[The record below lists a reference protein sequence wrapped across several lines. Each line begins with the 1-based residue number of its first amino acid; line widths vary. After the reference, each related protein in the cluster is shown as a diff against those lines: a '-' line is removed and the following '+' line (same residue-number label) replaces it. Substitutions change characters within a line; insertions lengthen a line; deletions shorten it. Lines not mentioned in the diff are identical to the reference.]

1 MNAPVA
7 LDAATIRRFLD
18 LSVDLLAVSDLS
30 SEIIEVSNSWAR
42 LGWRPDEVVGQR
54 LLDLIHPEDLPMA
67 LAELASIVD
76 GNEAVGVDIR
86 IRAKDGTYR
95 WIQGNAIADLPA
107 ERIYMTGADIDD
119 RKALEEQLRAQVRLE
134 ELVASVAAGM
144 IGAAPEGVDAQ
155 IERGLGRLAAAL
167 GADGGYFLR
176 DGRHPEDVVFVEW
189 SASGRGRRDADRVP
203 LSAQAQRW
211 WEDRLAG
218 GLPLH
223 IIDVRDLGADAAEVA
238 ESLAGLDVR
247 SLLLVPL
254 PHHRRYS
261 GFVGLFTTHDPTT
274 FPDHVAP
281 LLRVAGEC
289 FMAALAQV
297 DAGLALLDA
306 RRELEHRNEA
316 LERSNEELERFA
328 YAAAHDLKAPL
339 ARIEMALT
347 ATRSGADGTSELL
360 DIAHRGANR
369 MRQLIEDLLD
379 YAGVHS
385 RAGQVER
392 VDLDVAL
399 TEVLDDLATLMSSS
413 RVRVERDPLPVVVG
427 HRTLLRQ
434 LLQNVL
440 TNAVKFRSEQR
451 DALVRVESEVAPE
464 GVTLRIL
471 DNGVGIP
478 ADQREEVFGMFTR
491 LHGDDRV
498 PGSGIGLATC
508 AKVVSH
514 HGGRIW
520 IEDGID
526 GGSSVHVWLPD
537 RPAPPRVS

>member
-1 MNAPVA
+1 MDAPVA

-18 LSVDLLAVSDLS
+18 LSVDLLAVSDLG

-67 LAELASIVD
+67 LAELASIVA
-76 GNEAVGVDIR
+76 GNEAVAVDLR
-86 IRAKDGTYR
+86 IRAKDGSYR

-144 IGAAPEGVDAQ
+144 IGAEAGSLDAQ

-189 SASGRGRRDADRVP
+189 SSSVRGRRDADRLP
-203 LSAQAQRW
+203 LSPAARRW
-211 WEDRLAG
+211 WEDRLG
-218 GLPLH
+218 GGQPLH
-223 IIDVRDLGADAAEVA
+223 IHDVRELGPDAAEVA
-238 ESLAGLDVR
+238 AGLSGLDVR

-261 GFVGLFTTHDPTT
+261 GFIGLYTGAVATT

-289 FMAALAQV
+289 FMAALGQV

-347 ATRSGADGTSELL
+347 ATQSGADSTGELL
-360 DIAHRGANR
+360 DIAHRGASR

-385 RAGQVER
+385 RAGQVEP
-392 VDLDVAL
+392 VDLDDAL
-399 TEVLDDLATLMSSS
+399 SEVLDDVAPLIASSG
-413 RVRVERDPLPVVVG
+413 VRVEREQLPVVMG
-427 HRTLLRQ
+427 HRALLRQ
-434 LLQNVL
+434 LLQNLVS
-440 TNAVKFRSEQR
+440 NAVKFRGDQP
-451 DALVRVESEVAPE
+451 DPIVRVESEAAPD
-464 GVTLRIL
+464 GVTLRVV

-478 ADQREEVFGMFTR
+478 VDQREEVFGMFTR
-491 LHGDDRV
+491 LHGDDRF

-514 HGGRIW
+514 HGGRMW
-520 IEDGID
+520 IDDGLD
-526 GGSSVHVWLPD
+526 GGAAVHVWLPA
-537 RPAPPRVS
+537 RPELR